1 MNIKRKL
8 IYIVSCLLIGI
19 ILPIQVSASNTT
31 QTHEQTYYF
40 EKNNTEV
47 VIKSDACNM
56 PEEDIAEIAY
66 DNPNTRIIIS
76 NYVKAS
82 PVYQPRLFMG
92 VEITKRNT
100 TQSNYVDKDSFVIS
114 VAKGSNVSLSQT
126 WSQSLTASATH
137 SDAISA
143 LKLNGSV
150 TKTYTKTQSFSGPPE
165 TSAYNSREYRVRF
178 YADRG
183 TYEGYYITDMGKGPS
198 ISGSFKNPLYY
209 AEYSIDH
216 KI

>member
-8 IYIVSCLLIGI
+8 MYIVSCLLIGI

-47 VIKSDACNM
+47 VIKSDACNT

-143 LKLNGSV
+143 LKLNG
-150 TKTYTKTQSFSGPPE
+150 PPE